1 MNTNHRAEAVG
12 GRPHGHDARPSHVA
26 GERQANG
33 RNTNLLLLI
42 SDDAMLGKTLRD
54 TAEQMGLLL
63 AQSTASGA
71 APWQLR
77 ALRPGAVLLDL
88 DLPSETAW
96 DTADRL
102 LELEICPPLIL
113 VTARREQF
121 DARTAFGAGTMV
133 DKSAEPVRLL
143 LLAAKASAQSGFG
156 QVERN
161 SIQRI
166 FIRWLRPCGWSV
178 PVTPAYRFWG
188 LNE

>member
-1 MNTNHRAEAVG
+1 
-12 GRPHGHDARPSHVA
+12 VA
-26 GERQANG
+26 GEAPING

-42 SDDAMLGKTLRD
+42 SDDAKLGKSLRD

-63 AQSTASGA
+63 VQSAAVSA

-77 ALRPGAVLLDL
+77 ALRPGTVLLDL
-88 DLPSETAW
+88 DLPGETAW

-102 LELEICPPLIL
+102 LEVESCPPLIL
-113 VTARREQF
+113 VTTRIDQF
-121 DARTAFGAGTMV
+121 DARMAFRAGTMI
-133 DKSAEPVRLL
+133 DKSAGPVRLL
-143 LLAAKASAQSGFG
+143 RLAAQASVGSEFG

-166 FIRWLRPCGWSV
+166 VIRWLQPSGWSV